1 MRVPGQAG
9 RWFAVLVAVPMLT
22 ILAVV
27 LLREP
32 GSNVA
37 VARVLLAFASVF
49 LVYEVLWLLGVLDYK

>member
-49 LVYEVLWLLGVLDYK
+49 LVYEVFWLLGVLDYK